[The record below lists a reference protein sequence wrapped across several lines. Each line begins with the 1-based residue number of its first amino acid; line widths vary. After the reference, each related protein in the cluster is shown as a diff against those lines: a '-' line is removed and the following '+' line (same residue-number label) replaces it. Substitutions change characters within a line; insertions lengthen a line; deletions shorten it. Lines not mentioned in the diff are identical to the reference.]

1 MSDLNDGAAT
11 RRRAESLHGS
21 LESRGD
27 RIFGLSTIPSLFNA
41 LIKMC
46 LAIETFDTLELGAA
60 ALMQRLLS
68 ASDQQA
74 DVLSLLAGGKEDHT
88 GVK

>member
-1 MSDLNDGAAT
+1 
-11 RRRAESLHGS
+11 
-21 LESRGD
+21 
-27 RIFGLSTIPSLFNA
+27 
-41 LIKMC
+41 MC